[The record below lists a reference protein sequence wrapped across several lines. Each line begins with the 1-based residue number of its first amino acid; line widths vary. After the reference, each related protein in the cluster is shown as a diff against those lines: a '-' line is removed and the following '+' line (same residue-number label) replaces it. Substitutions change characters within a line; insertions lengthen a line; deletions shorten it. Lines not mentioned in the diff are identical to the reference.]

1 MAKAFV
7 NGIGLIEKQEKSVEY
22 TEDGTYYIDPDEG
35 YLLDG
40 VTVTV
45 NTPEAQEKSLDVTSD
60 GSYEVL
66 PDEGMVLGK
75 VTVNVDTPDKKEEQ
89 EKSLGVTN
97 NGNYTVLPDGGKAL
111 SKVVVSVDVPDGSE
125 ELDAVSTALSDIIN
139 DQYEL
144 IPTAFAIKIDGAIQ
158 FFEFDEGMTW
168 GEWLESEYN
177 ADKNFGI
184 ALWGGFSTIGYLDQ
198 YFVYDPWGGI
208 LLDWEIE
215 ANYLYTLYAM

>member
-7 NGIGLIEKQEKSVEY
+7 NGIGLIEKQEKTVTY
-22 TEDGTYYIDPDEG
+22 TEDGTYYIAPDKG
-35 YLLDG
+35 HLLSG
-40 VTVTV
+40 V
-45 NTPEAQEKSLDVTSD
+45 E
-60 GSYEVL
+60 
-66 PDEGMVLGK
+66 
-75 VTVNVDTPDKKEEQ
+75 VNVDTPDKKEEQ
-89 EKSLGVTN
+89 EKSLDVTS
-97 NGNYTVLPDGGKAL
+97 NGNYTVLPDEGKAL

-125 ELDAVSTALSDIIN
+125 ELEAVSRALSDII
-139 DQYEL
+139 DEQYEL

-198 YFVYDPWGGI
+198 YFVYDPWGCI
-208 LLDWEIE
+208 LLDWKIE
-215 ANYLYTLYAM
+215 ADYLYTLYAM